1 MAGRGKLRS
10 GQSAIGHSVL
20 TAVRPKRKFAQAPH
34 DARKGPSNHRLGES
48 GSTRTESSFEEIYDT
63 RLQVVHRTGHRYS
76 AIRLHFVEHGTV
88 LADVGHRDFHILAG
102 DGINK
107 SVILRRPFSGVRG
120 RLNRGFNFRQQACEI
135 AEFGVI
141 NSTLDRAA

>member
-1 MAGRGKLRS
+1 LS
-10 GQSAIGHSVL
+10 DS
-20 TAVRPKRKFAQAPH
+20 KRKFAQAPLE
-34 DARKGPSNHRLGES
+34 AGKGHSNRRLGES

-63 RLQVVHRTGHRYS
+63 RLQVVHRTGHLNS
-76 AIRLHFVEHGTV
+76 TIRLHFVEHGTV

-107 SVILRRPFSGVRG
+107 SVILRRPFAGVWR
-120 RLNRGFNFRQQACEI
+120 RLHRGFNFCQQAREI
-135 AEFGVI
+135 AEFGII